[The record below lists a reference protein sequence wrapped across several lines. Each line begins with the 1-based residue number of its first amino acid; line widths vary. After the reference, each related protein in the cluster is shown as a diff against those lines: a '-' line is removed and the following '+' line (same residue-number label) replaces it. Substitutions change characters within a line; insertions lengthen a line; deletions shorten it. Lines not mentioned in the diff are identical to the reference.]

1 MGDAD
6 VIQESQQEVVWENE
20 RHALGWGPGSLIP
33 GKDPKRFV
41 RDESGA
47 ASLRRARHGGPK
59 MQSSKMVAV
68 LPVLPEGWAWLDE
81 WHIDTSRAPVDEQ
94 GWSFATDFG
103 FFALRVRADVKVEAW
118 SDAGE
123 GYGPPPAPHRVAR
136 GRGRAAA
143 SARPRVH
150 DKPHTE
156 IMVSLSEQRNG
167 RMPVE
172 FRLSLPVAD
181 VLFDLGVVEDPAL

>member
-59 MQSSKMVAV
+59 MQSSKMVA
-68 LPVLPEGWAWLDE
+68 
-81 WHIDTSRAPVDEQ
+81 
-94 GWSFATDFG
+94 
-103 FFALRVRADVKVEAW
+103 VEAW